1 MSVPIDEWRMNKK
14 ISNHQKQVLDSLVC
28 ERLSS
33 DEQNL
38 RLVDGF
44 CNYKNPAL
52 ADVILNE
59 AFEEDEGGAMAYYI
73 IKHTPSN
80 KVLFYFSLK
89 SGMLFDQH
97 LDEKKYEVLNEWVQK
112 IEQKTKDASLTQEEK
127 QFLLNLK
134 EKIRSHKGLKK
145 GELEQLSRNDATV
158 FDDLKLESNTNITH
172 VLKTYSGIEL
182 VHFCSNSDTRDLW
195 ESFNL
200 PQPLGA
206 VVFWCFIVPLILS
219 ARGIV
224 GCEYL
229 FLFAADSTD
238 DQTLVEYYRNILNF
252 HDNNERA
259 VAKPVYDFSCK
270 FMYQEVS
277 PLPMLQKEFF
287 DNFNSEY

>member
-1 MSVPIDEWRMNKK
+1 MNKK
-14 ISNHQKQVLDSLVC
+14 ISDGQKQVLDSLVC

-38 RLVDGF
+38 RLVNGF

-59 AFEEDEGGAMAYYI
+59 AFEEDEGGSIAYYI
-73 IKHTPSN
+73 VKHSPSN

-97 LDEKKYEVLNEWVQK
+97 LDEKKYEALKEWVQK
-112 IEQKTKDASLTQEEK
+112 IEQKAKDASLASEEK
-127 QFLLNLK
+127 QFLFNLK

-145 GELEQLSRNDATV
+145 VELERLSRNDATI
-158 FDDLKLESNTNITH
+158 FDDLKLEDS
-172 VLKTYSGIEL
+172 VK
-182 VHFCSNSDTRDLW
+182 R
-195 ESFNL
+195 
-200 PQPLGA
+200 
-206 VVFWCFIVPLILS
+206 
-219 ARGIV
+219 IV

-252 HDNNERA
+252 DDSKERA
-259 VAKPVYDFSCK
+259 VVKPVYDFSCK
-270 FMYQEVS
+270 FMYQETT
-277 PLPMLQKEFF
+277 PLAKMRQDFF

>member
-1 MSVPIDEWRMNKK
+1 MNKK
-14 ISNHQKQVLDSLVC
+14 ISDGQKQVLDSLVC

-38 RLVDGF
+38 RLVNGF

-59 AFEEDEGGAMAYYI
+59 AFEEDEGGSIAYYI
-73 IKHTPSN
+73 VKHSPSN

-97 LDEKKYEVLNEWVQK
+97 LDEKKYEALKEWVQK
-112 IEQKTKDASLTQEEK
+112 IEQKAKDASLASEEK
-127 QFLLNLK
+127 QFLFNLK

-145 GELEQLSRNDATV
+145 VELERLSRNDATI
-158 FDDLKLESNTNITH
+158 FDDLKLESNSNITH
-172 VLKTYSGIEL
+172 VLKTYSGVEL
-182 VHFCSNSDTRDLW
+182 VHFCSNSDTNALW
-195 ESFNL
+195 ESYNM

-206 VVFWCFIVPLILS
+206 VVFWHFIVPLVLS
-219 ARGIV
+219 VKRIV

-252 HDNNERA
+252 DDSKERA
-259 VAKPVYDFSCK
+259 VVKPVYDFHVSSCTRK
-270 FMYQEVS
+270 QHHWLKCAKIFLIIS
-277 PLPMLQKEFF
+277 IL
-287 DNFNSEY
+287 NIN

>member
-1 MSVPIDEWRMNKK
+1 MNKK
-14 ISNHQKQVLDSLVC
+14 ISDSQKQVLDSLVC

-38 RLVDGF
+38 RLVNGF

-59 AFEEDEGGAMAYYI
+59 AFEEDEGGSIAYYI
-73 IKHTPSN
+73 VKHSLSN

-97 LDEKKYEVLNEWVQK
+97 LDEKKYEALNEWVQK
-112 IEQKTKDASLTQEEK
+112 IEQKAKDASLASEEK
-127 QFLLNLK
+127 QFLFNLK

-145 GELEQLSRNDATV
+145 VELERLSRNDATI
-158 FDDLKLESNTNITH
+158 FDDLKLESNSNITH
-172 VLKTYSGIEL
+172 VLKTYSGVEL
-182 VHFCSNSDTRDLW
+182 VHFCSNSDTNALW
-195 ESFNL
+195 ESYNM

-206 VVFWCFIVPLILS
+206 VVFWHFIVPLVLS
-219 ARGIV
+219 VKRIV

-252 HDNNERA
+252 DDSKERA
-259 VAKPVYDFSCK
+259 VVKPVYDFSCK
-270 FMYQEVS
+270 FMYQETT
-277 PLPMLQKEFF
+277 PLAKMRQDFF

>member
-1 MSVPIDEWRMNKK
+1 MNKK
-14 ISNHQKQVLDSLVC
+14 ISNTQIQVLDSLVC

-33 DEQNL
+33 DERNL
-38 RLVDGF
+38 RYVGGF
-44 CNYKNPAL
+44 CNFRNPAL

-59 AFEEDEGGAMAYYI
+59 AFEEDQQGSIAYYI
-73 IKHTPSN
+73 IKHKPSN

-97 LDEKKYEVLNEWVQK
+97 LDVKKYEALNDWIQK
-112 IEQKTKDASLTQEEK
+112 IEQKTKDTSLTSDEK
-127 QFLLNLK
+127 QLLLSLK

-145 GELEQLSRNDATV
+145 GELERLSRNDATI
-158 FDDLKLESNTNITH
+158 FDDLKLESNSNITH

-182 VHFCSNSDTRDLW
+182 VHFCSNSDADALW
-195 ESFNL
+195 ESLNMH
-200 PQPLGA
+200 QPLGA
-206 VVFWCFIVPLILS
+206 VVFWHFIVPLVLS
-219 ARGIV
+219 ARKIV

-238 DQTLVEYYRNILNF
+238 DQTLVEYYRNILSFN
-252 HDNNERA
+252 DNTERA

-277 PLPMLQKEFF
+277 PLATLRQEFF
-287 DNFNSEY
+287 DNFNFEY